1 VNRNSKRKVVFAL
14 ASTLSFAVLLGPVAE
29 AKKSVTSLR
38 GGYYCRDL
46 KRFGYSYGE
55 ALRYWRYWGEP
66 DNMDADLN
74 GIPCETVY
82 TAAQVRR
89 YFP

>member
-1 VNRNSKRKVVFAL
+1 MTL
-14 ASTLSFAVLLGPVAE
+14 ASNVPSPATARGRRA
-29 AKKSVTSLR
+29 VTSLR
-38 GGYYCRDL
+38 SGLYCRDL
-46 KRFGYSYGE
+46 KRLGYSYGD

-82 TAAQVRR
+82 TAAEVKR
-89 YFP
+89 YFPNYADGEG